1 MTNIK
6 LNNITNKL
14 FTGFISIVAVLV
26 MAACSS
32 DDDPETVTEM
42 NSKEKA
48 EFIKS
53 QILDEKGGIDFYQSS
68 NSADIYLMPVETSE
82 VAHGL
87 AETLSCTDA
96 WDGNAKTVDL
106 GDGYGTVRLM
116 PGDEEGVFCAMVF
129 NVKEIPHF
137 TLEFASVEY
146 CKNENAS
153 PSQIGHFGYYSCKG
167 CGKSYNACPEKCVKC
182 GGTSFKYV

>member
-1 MTNIK
+1 M
-6 LNNITNKL
+6 TNKL
-14 FTGFISIVAVLV
+14 LAGFISIVTVLV

-32 DDDPETVTEM
+32 DDEPETVTEM

-53 QILDEKGGIDFYQSS
+53 QILDEEGGINFYKSP
-68 NSADIYLMPVETSE
+68 NSADVYLMPVETSD

-87 AETLSCTDA
+87 AKTLSCTDA

-106 GDGYGTVRLM
+106 GYGYGTVRLM
-116 PGDEEGVFCAMVF
+116 PGDKEGVFCAMVF

-137 TLEFASVEY
+137 TLEFATIEY
-146 CKNENAS
+146 CKIENTPA
-153 PSQIGHFGYYSCKG
+153 QFGFFSYVTCQK
-167 CGKSYNACPEKCVKC
+167 CGETFRTRPGKCFRC
-182 GGTSFKYV
+182 GGTSFI